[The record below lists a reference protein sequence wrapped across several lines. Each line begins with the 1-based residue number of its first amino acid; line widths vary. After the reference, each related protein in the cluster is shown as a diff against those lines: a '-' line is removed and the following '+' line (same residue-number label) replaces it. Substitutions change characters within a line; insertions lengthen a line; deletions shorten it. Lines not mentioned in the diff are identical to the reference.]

1 MRLYQLTVA
10 QADFI
15 WNRNGTVY
23 RIEKGVRYTYP
34 VPYTAADFIEQ
45 RDGLAERRVINQFS
59 KYSGYPDNAGK
70 LKMVYSNPKKRA
82 AKKKAVRKNPAGTM
96 QAVIKRALNRYK
108 KAGYL
113 MTAAKREVKALR
125 QGREWA
131 RDVDIV
137 AAGMSWSA
145 PKKKVTMRKAPAV
158 VDHLIT
164 STKRKRDAGDTK
176 ETKMVWFWEGIG
188 WTTDTDKAARYH
200 DPNQA
205 QKIAL
210 LIVDNPKL
218 HNANRRQMAVI
229 EDAQH
234 PQGELR
240 SKRGSPGGK

>member
-1 MRLYQLTVA
+1 MKIYIKPKRK
-10 QADFI
+10 D
-15 WNRNGTVY
+15 N
-23 RIEKGVRYTYP
+23 KYP
-34 VPYTAADFIEQ
+34 VSFRFSNCVT
-45 RDGLAERRVINQFS
+45 RNKLLTLAQVNQLETEYPGAEIIGKARRV
-59 KYSGYPDNAGK
+59 
-70 LKMVYSNPKKRA
+70 NPKKKA
-82 AKKKAVRKNPAGTM
+82 AKKRVRKNPSAAMYTM
-96 QAVIKRALNRYK
+96 ARKDLQRYK

-125 QGREWA
+125 RDKDWA
-131 RDVDIV
+131 RVVDIQ
-137 AAGMSWSA
+137 AAAMLWSA